1 VDRARRRKEM
11 SRFGAYFKELRLKTG
26 LTLREFCLKHGVDP
40 GNMSRLER
48 GLVAP
53 PQSRDKLEE
62 YAKYLGLKKDSTE
75 WHQFADLAAAE
86 TGRIPEDV
94 LSDESVVEKLPLLFR
109 RLRGEKI
116 PEEKLDELIRQ
127 IRGK

>member
-1 VDRARRRKEM
+1 M

>member
-1 VDRARRRKEM
+1 MEM
-11 SRFGAYFKELRLKTG
+11 SRFGMYFKELRLKTG
-26 LTLREFCLKHGVDP
+26 LTLREFCLKHGFDP
-40 GNMSRLER
+40 GNISRLER

-53 PQSRDKLEE
+53 PQTQDKLDE
-62 YAKYLGLKKDSTE
+62 YARDLGLKMDSTE
-75 WHQFADLAAAE
+75 WHQFMDFAAAE

-94 LSDESVVEKLPLLFR
+94 LSDEKVVEKLPLLFR